1 MYTFMSPGDFTE
13 INDVFG
19 CGKYGMEVS
28 TGKCLP
34 FNRAINADAFAGFSA
49 CSGYSGKH
57 TLVHDGDHGGGHTN
71 PDLSF
76 IVIVGALVTWAI
88 YTQGQLLL

>member
-1 MYTFMSPGDFTE
+1 MFSVLENLVWKFQLESAYLSTE
-13 INDVFG
+13 QL
-19 CGKYGMEVS
+19 MHS
-28 TGKCLP
+28 
-34 FNRAINADAFAGFSA
+34 FAGFSA
-49 CSGYSGKH
+49 CSGYSEKH

>member
-1 MYTFMSPGDFTE
+1 MFSAVENMVWKFQLESAYLSTE
-13 INDVFG
+13 QL
-19 CGKYGMEVS
+19 MHS
-28 TGKCLP
+28 
-34 FNRAINADAFAGFSA
+34 FAGFSA

-76 IVIVGALVTWAI
+76 IVIVGALVTSSLI
-88 YTQGQLLL
+88 ITGVVPGYK